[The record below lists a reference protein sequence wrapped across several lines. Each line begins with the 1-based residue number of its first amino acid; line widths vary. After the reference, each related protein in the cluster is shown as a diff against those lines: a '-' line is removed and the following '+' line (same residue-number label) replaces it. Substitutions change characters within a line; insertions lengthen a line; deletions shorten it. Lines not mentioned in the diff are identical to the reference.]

1 MDFKCTLETRTSK
14 KGDPYT
20 CLVVSLPRGVE
31 KIVWLTTAELALI
44 ESADKKSDS
53 PIENDFIDPFKE

>member
-44 ESADKKSDS
+44 ESSKNDVIEK
-53 PIENDFIDPFKE
+53 PINPFME